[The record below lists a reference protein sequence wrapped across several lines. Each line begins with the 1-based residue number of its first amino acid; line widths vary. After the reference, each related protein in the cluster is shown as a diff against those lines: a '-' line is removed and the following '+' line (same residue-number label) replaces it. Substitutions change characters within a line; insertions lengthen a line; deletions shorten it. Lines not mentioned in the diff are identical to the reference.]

1 MPKRLIIAPLMLLL
15 SLFASGSVMAD
26 TVNVTAA
33 ELEALISEGVQVIDV
48 RRPEEWKHTGI
59 IEGSELLTFFDRQGK
74 YDAEAWL
81 ASVSKFA
88 KPENPVALIC
98 HTGVR
103 STVVSRWLTAE
114 QGYTKIYN
122 VTDGILGWKNAGKSL
137 QKPPAAD

>member
-1 MPKRLIIAPLMLLL
+1 MLKRLIITPLMLVL
-15 SLFASGSVMAD
+15 SLIASGSVLAD
-26 TVNVTAA
+26 TVNVTVA

-48 RRPEEWKHTGI
+48 RRAEEWKHTGV
-59 IEGSELLTFFDRQGK
+59 IEGSELLTFFDRQGRH
-74 YDAEAWL
+74 DAEAWL
-81 ASVSKFA
+81 AAASKFA

-137 QKPPAAD
+137 QKPTTTE